1 MGIILSKDQFTEVA
15 EVSGVML
22 MGKRLI
28 SWTQE
33 LNLSVYNYF
42 QFLKKLSHVM
52 QLQLLDFSRET
63 LLVTL
68 SQIFTIIL
76 IMGVFA

>member
-33 LNLSVYNYF
+33 LNLNVYNYF